1 MADFTGLDW
10 AFKVPADI
18 SDEETKAGYET
29 LRLRLQMEIDQIP
42 ITTIAAIRAE
52 RILSFYT
59 RIKAAEAAGYGT
71 DDGFST
77 PAEEMTVNTFLKTL
91 LKDWDDVI
99 IRSKPTGQEAA
110 LKVER
115 QFKKIFVDVVGSI
128 DMPASIRNELVERLQ
143 HTVVMAGLDHG

>member
-10 AFKVPADI
+10 AFKLPGEITDAEI
-18 SDEETKAGYET
+18 SAGYEAM
-29 LRLRLQMEIDQIP
+29 RLRLQMEIEHMP
-42 ITTIAAIRAE
+42 ITTTAAVRAE
-52 RILSFYT
+52 RILYFYVLL
-59 RIKAAEAAGYGT
+59 KQAEQDGSMEAA
-71 DDGFST
+71 D
-77 PAEEMTVNTFLKTL
+77 AKEVNAFLARL

-115 QFKKIFVDVVGSI
+115 QFKKIFVDVIGSV
-128 DMPASIRNELVERLQ
+128 DMPPAVRNELVERLQ